1 MKKILLALLTSCAL
15 VSCEGYFDQLPKT
28 ELPSETFYTSYDAA
42 LRNVAILYANAGH
55 VNDGIMT
62 SDRFMMPSLMNEGP
76 FDLTSTSGSVLNL
89 WSKHYAYIAQA
100 NLILERLE
108 TNKEV
113 IDENAGHSALD
124 KATIT
129 GSATE
134 MLMGEVRFLRAYAY
148 FTLYRYYGGVPLITR
163 LARSVDHAAHN
174 GYLHIKIHAGYHIL
188 YLICQVNEVDLGPSA
203 GRTGNNFHAAL
214 PEP

>member
-89 WSKHYAYIAQA
+89 WSKHYSYIAQA

-108 TNKEV
+108 ANKGV

-134 MLMGEVRFLRAYAY
+134 MLMGGLIDHGSIMSPVQSAMSSFSMPSDLNRIAE
-148 FTLYRYYGGVPLITR
+148 TSDTTIYGP
-163 LARSVDHAAHN
+163 
-174 GYLHIKIHAGYHIL
+174 
-188 YLICQVNEVDLGPSA
+188 PSA
-203 GRTGNNFHAAL
+203 K
-214 PEP
+214 

>member
-15 VSCEGYFDQLPKT
+15 VSCVGYFDQLPKT

-148 FTLYRYYGGVPLITR
+148 FTLYRYYGGVPLIIEPTGPKPDYVPRATR
-163 LARSVDHAAHN
+163 QEMFKFLYDEMAYALDKCLDNRSGIA
-174 GYLHIKIHAGYHIL
+174 Y
-188 YLICQVNEVDLGPSA
+188 
-203 GRTGNNFHAAL
+203 GRVTKGAVCWQK
-214 PEP
+214 

>member
-1 MKKILLALLTSCAL
+1 MK
-15 VSCEGYFDQLPKT
+15 V
-28 ELPSETFYTSYDAA
+28 
-42 LRNVAILYANAGH
+42 RV
-55 VNDGIMT
+55 
-62 SDRFMMPSLMNEGP
+62 
-76 FDLTSTSGSVLNL
+76 DLTSTSGSVLNL

-113 IDENAGHSALD
+113 GIDENAGRYSALD

-148 FTLYRYYGGVPLITR
+148 FTLYRYYGGVPLIIEPTGPKPDYVPRATR
-163 LARSVDHAAHN
+163 QEDVQVRSSMTRWPMHWTSVWITVRALLMVVFTKGAVAGMLAKM
-174 GYLHIKIHAGYHIL
+174 KI
-188 YLICQVNEVDLGPSA
+188 
-203 GRTGNNFHAAL
+203 FHASYIRRA
-214 PEP
+214 EMYGNKINETTS

>member
-76 FDLTSTSGSVLNL
+76 FDLTSTSGSV
-89 WSKHYAYIAQA
+89 
-100 NLILERLE
+100 
-108 TNKEV
+108 
-113 IDENAGHSALD
+113 HSQ
-124 KATIT
+124 IHSHCCT
-129 GSATE
+129 GTAKVKLSA
-134 MLMGEVRFLRAYAY
+134 VY
-148 FTLYRYYGGVPLITR
+148 
-163 LARSVDHAAHN
+163 
-174 GYLHIKIHAGYHIL
+174 
-188 YLICQVNEVDLGPSA
+188 C
-203 GRTGNNFHAAL
+203 TGKSDT
-214 PEP
+214 

>member
-148 FTLYRYYGGVPLITR
+148 LHCIVIM
-163 LARSVDHAAHN
+163 AV
-174 GYLHIKIHAGYHIL
+174 YL
-188 YLICQVNEVDLGPSA
+188 
-203 GRTGNNFHAAL
+203 
-214 PEP
+214 

>member
-1 MKKILLALLTSCAL
+1 M
-15 VSCEGYFDQLPKT
+15 SCEGYFDQLPKT

-148 FTLYRYYGGVPLITR
+148 FTLYRYYGGVPLIIEPTGPKPDYVLLEQPARRCSSSSMTR
-163 LARSVDHAAHN
+163 WYMHWTSVW
-174 GYLHIKIHAGYHIL
+174 IT
-188 YLICQVNEVDLGPSA
+188 V
-203 GRTGNNFHAAL
+203 RAL
-214 PEP
+214 LMVVLRKVP

>member
-89 WSKHYAYIAQA
+89 WSKHYSYIAQA

-108 TNKEV
+108 ANKGV

-148 FTLYRYYGGVPLITR
+148 FTLYRYYGGVPDR
-163 LARSVDHAAHN
+163 KSV
-174 GYLHIKIHAGYHIL
+174 
-188 YLICQVNEVDLGPSA
+188 V
-203 GRTGNNFHAAL
+203 
-214 PEP
+214 

>member
-1 MKKILLALLTSCAL
+1 M
-15 VSCEGYFDQLPKT
+15 SCEGYFDQLPKT

-134 MLMGEVRFLRAYAY
+134 MLMGGSSFPPGLCLLYIVSLLWRCTSDYRAYRTEAG
-148 FTLYRYYGGVPLITR
+148 LCAASNPPGDVQVPL
-163 LARSVDHAAHN
+163 
-174 GYLHIKIHAGYHIL
+174 
-188 YLICQVNEVDLGPSA
+188 
-203 GRTGNNFHAAL
+203 
-214 PEP
+214 

>member
-1 MKKILLALLTSCAL
+1 MLMQGMS
-15 VSCEGYFDQLPKT
+15 
-28 ELPSETFYTSYDAA
+28 
-42 LRNVAILYANAGH
+42 
-55 VNDGIMT
+55 

-134 MLMGEVRFLRAYAY
+134 MLMGEVRLCI
-148 FTLYRYYGGVPLITR
+148 G
-163 LARSVDHAAHN
+163 
-174 GYLHIKIHAGYHIL
+174 
-188 YLICQVNEVDLGPSA
+188 QVFG
-203 GRTGNNFHAAL
+203 
-214 PEP
+214 

>member
-89 WSKHYAYIAQA
+89 WSKHYAY
-100 NLILERLE
+100 
-108 TNKEV
+108 T
-113 IDENAGHSALD
+113 
-124 KATIT
+124 
-129 GSATE
+129 
-134 MLMGEVRFLRAYAY
+134 
-148 FTLYRYYGGVPLITR
+148 
-163 LARSVDHAAHN
+163 
-174 GYLHIKIHAGYHIL
+174 
-188 YLICQVNEVDLGPSA
+188 
-203 GRTGNNFHAAL
+203 
-214 PEP
+214 

>member
-148 FTLYRYYGGVPLITR
+148 FTLYRYYGGVPDRSRIMCREQPARRCSSSSMTRWPMHWTSVWITVR
-163 LARSVDHAAHN
+163 
-174 GYLHIKIHAGYHIL
+174 
-188 YLICQVNEVDLGPSA
+188 
-203 GRTGNNFHAAL
+203 AL
-214 PEP
+214 LMVVLRKVP

>member
-1 MKKILLALLTSCAL
+1 MQEIYRL
-15 VSCEGYFDQLPKT
+15 
-28 ELPSETFYTSYDAA
+28 
-42 LRNVAILYANAGH
+42 H

-148 FTLYRYYGGVPLITR
+148 FTLYRYYGGVASTGWPR
-163 LARSVDHAAHN
+163 ASPSRSWQYSAYWPTSRGISSTPTTSTSCISPTAESWSSLRRPSRGRWSASCGTTPSRRRSSWVTPAPCRSAASSPSS
-174 GYLHIKIHAGYHIL
+174 
-188 YLICQVNEVDLGPSA
+188 PSA
-203 GRTGNNFHAAL
+203 SARNCCCRCCAA
-214 PEP
+214 

>member
-134 MLMGEVRFLRAYAY
+134 MLMGEVRFNSLLKAAPEEAEQLFAKTQSDAKWRYEGYKRRAEMK
-148 FTLYRYYGGVPLITR
+148 YG
-163 LARSVDHAAHN
+163 
-174 GYLHIKIHAGYHIL
+174 
-188 YLICQVNEVDLGPSA
+188 E
-203 GRTGNNFHAAL
+203 
-214 PEP
+214 